1 MKKLSI
7 ILILVLL
14 LQSCSKEN
22 DSSESKKNSKAEI
35 TSKHK
40 DMKEQEAPPREI
52 IDAEAEDYSVDQV
65 IAINKEIPV
74 LELITAKKWSQ
85 SELQKLGTLQE
96 TDTLRI
102 ENTDALKLNLSF
114 CKEMKAL
121 KKVSLKN
128 SKISLELIK
137 SLSGSKIDRL
147 DLSGSNLSETDKAS
161 LNSILKNVKVI
172 F

>member
-1 MKKLSI
+1 MNKLSL
-7 ILILVLL
+7 ILILLVL

-22 DSSESKKNSKAEI
+22 TSSENGKNSKAKV
-35 TSKHK
+35 TSKYK

-52 IDAEAEDYSVDQV
+52 VDAEAEGYSVDQV
-65 IAINKEIPV
+65 IAINKDIPV
-74 LELITAKKWSQ
+74 LELIAAKKWTQ
-85 SELQKLGTLQE
+85 PELQKITALKE

-102 ENTDALKLNLSF
+102 ENADTSKLNLSF

-128 SKISLELIK
+128 SKVSLELIK
-137 SLSGSKIDRL
+137 SLSGSKIDSL
-147 DLSGSNLSETDKAS
+147 DLSGTNLNETDKAS
-161 LNSILKNVKVI
+161 LGSLLKDIKVI